1 MAKFDF
7 NNSRYAALF
16 NSREGI
22 NFLQSFIDNS
32 EMLRINYGWW
42 RTQYSIADTKT
53 PKNAKGDATF
63 TVSTKKSTS
72 APLMD
77 MRAPY
82 GDSIPLDKEGFAFY
96 SASIPDFITPG
107 LVETA
112 MERQYKEEYFAQFG
126 NDAKILQAWAEEAQ
140 LLIDSK
146 DQTLNYLGAQLQS
159 TGKTICDFGRGIRG
173 RIQKAE
179 IPAENF
185 VKAGEKTWTD
195 PTCKL
200 LTQMVEIEY
209 NFRERTNYQGAMK
222 WMVTYDMFQK
232 VILQNAEVR
241 EWIQYYRDLN
251 TNSPTA
257 SPEIKIIPEEL
268 FRNATA
274 SIPGLSPIEI
284 VVEKEKNLKWDK
296 ATMVNGWEEGIAVL
310 RPVGYAG
317 DIQYTDILDE
327 NLFPK
332 FGVDEIKMVFASL
345 DGGIARLVNS
355 TVPNGRLK
363 EWHTDLMMSAI
374 PSLTEFPWHIIV
386 DTTKTN

>member
-1 MAKFDF
+1 
-7 NNSRYAALF
+7 
-16 NSREGI
+16 
-22 NFLQSFIDNS
+22 
-32 EMLRINYGWW
+32 
-42 RTQYSIADTKT
+42 
-53 PKNAKGDATF
+53 
-63 TVSTKKSTS
+63 
-72 APLMD
+72 
-77 MRAPY
+77 
-82 GDSIPLDKEGFAFY
+82 
-96 SASIPDFITPG
+96 
-107 LVETA
+107 
-112 MERQYKEEYFAQFG
+112 
-126 NDAKILQAWAEEAQ
+126 
-140 LLIDSK
+140 
-146 DQTLNYLGAQLQS
+146 
-159 TGKTICDFGRGIRG
+159 
-173 RIQKAE
+173 
-179 IPAENF
+179 
-185 VKAGEKTWTD
+185 
-195 PTCKL
+195 
-200 LTQMVEIEY
+200 MVEIEY

-284 VVEKEKNLKWDK
+284 VVEKEKNLGWDK
-296 ATMVNGWEEGIAVL
+296 TTMVNGWKEGIAVL

>member
-42 RTQYSIADTKT
+42 RTQYTIASTKT
-53 PKNAKGDATF
+53 PKSPKGDATF
-63 TVSTKKSTS
+63 TISTRKETS
-72 APLMD
+72 APMMD

-82 GDSIPLDKEGFAFY
+82 GDSIPMDTEGFAFY
-96 SASIPDFITPG
+96 SASIPDFIAPG
-107 LVETA
+107 IVETA
-112 MERQYKEEYFAQFG
+112 MERKYKEETFAQFG
-126 NDAKILQAWAEEAQ
+126 NDAEILRAWSQMAQ
-140 LLIDSK
+140 KLVDSK

-159 TGKTICDFGRGIRG
+159 TGKTICDFGRGIKG

-185 VKAGEKTWTD
+185 VNAGEKVWTALD
-195 PTCKL
+195 CNL
-200 LTQMVEIEY
+200 ITQMVKIEHD
-209 NFRERTNYQGAMK
+209 FRERTNYQAPLK

-232 VILQNAEVR
+232 VILPNQEVQK
-241 EWIQYYRDLN
+241 WVQYYRDLN

-257 SPEIKIIPEEL
+257 APSITIIPEEM
-268 FRNATA
+268 FRNAVRE
-274 SIPGLSPIEI
+274 IPGLSPIEI
-284 VVEKEKNLKWDK
+284 VVEKEKNQEWDK
-296 ATMVNGWEEGIAVL
+296 VEMVNGWKEGIAVL

-317 DIQYTDILDE
+317 EIQYTDILDE
-327 NLFPK
+327 QLFPNY
-332 FGVDEIKMVFASL
+332 GVDEIKMVFASL
-345 DGGIARLVNS
+345 DGGIARMVNS

-374 PSLTEFPWHIIV
+374 PSLNEFPWHTIV
-386 DTTKTN
+386 DTTKAG